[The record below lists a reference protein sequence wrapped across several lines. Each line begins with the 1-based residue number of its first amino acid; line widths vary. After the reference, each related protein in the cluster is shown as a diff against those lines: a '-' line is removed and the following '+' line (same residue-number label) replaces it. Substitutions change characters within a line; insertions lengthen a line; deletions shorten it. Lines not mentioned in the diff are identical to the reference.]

1 MQNSATLDE
10 LDYQLVAAL
19 QVAPRAQWQQIGR
32 ALGIDGS
39 TAARRW
45 TRLQSA
51 GLAWL
56 TCYPISIDG
65 VSPLLAIIEIDCAPG
80 RLHEVSAELA
90 LDVNLVTVELTTG
103 ARDLLITAVFFD
115 HASLARYITFR
126 LGTLDGVVTTRSQVV
141 TTSFTEGSRWR
152 LDRARM
158 AHTSLL
164 ASPRRRA
171 AGYGSIRAEDIP
183 LVTELS
189 RDCRQSVTTLAERT
203 EMSPTTVRRRMA
215 RLEHDNAIAYRC
227 EVARFISGWPLSV
240 TFWAAAPLSHVP
252 EIGNAIAAMRET
264 RMCYSLTGPRNLIFN
279 VWLRTMADMPAFEA
293 RLTDAMPELTIAD
306 RSMALWPLKI
316 GATLLDP
323 GGRYLRHI
331 PIGRWEDSAASS
343 AEAALVDI
351 LRRRSA
357 SVGTAVAP

>member
-10 LDYQLVAAL
+10 LDYQLAAAL

-45 TRLQSA
+45 ARLQSA

-56 TCYPISIDG
+56 TCYPLSIDG
-65 VSPLLAIIEIDCAPG
+65 VAPILAVIEIDCAPG
-80 RLHEVSAELA
+80 QSHEVAAELA

-103 ARDLLITAVFFD
+103 ARDLMVTAAFFD
-115 HASLARYITFR
+115 HASLARYLTFR

-164 ASPRRRA
+164 TPPRRRSP
-171 AGYGSIRAEDIP
+171 GYGSIRAEDIP

-189 RDCRQSVTTLAERT
+189 RDCRRSVTELAERT
-203 EMSPTTVRRRMA
+203 GTSPTTVRRRLA

-227 EVARFISGWPLSV
+227 EVARFASGWPLSV
-240 TFWAAAPLSHVP
+240 TFWAAAPLARVP
-252 EIGNAIAAMRET
+252 EIGAAIAAMRET

-279 VWLRTMADMPAFEA
+279 VWLRTMADMPAFET
-293 RLTDAMPELTIAD
+293 RLTESMPDLTIAD

-323 GGRYLRHI
+323 HGRHLRHI

-343 AEAALVDI
+343 AEDALVDI
-351 LRRRSA
+351 LRGRSA
-357 SVGTAVAP
+357 STGTAVAQ

>member
-10 LDYQLVAAL
+10 LDYELVAAL

-45 TRLQSA
+45 ARLHSE

-56 TCYPISIDG
+56 TCYPLSIDG
-65 VSPLLAIIEIDCAPG
+65 VSPILAVIEIDCAPG
-80 RLHEVSAELA
+80 RLHEVAAELA

-103 ARDLLITAVFFD
+103 ARDLMITAAFFD
-115 HASLARYITFR
+115 HASLARYVTFR
-126 LGTLDGVVTTRSQVV
+126 LGALAGVVTTRSQVV

-152 LDRARM
+152 LDRTRM
-158 AHTSLL
+158 AHTALS
-164 ASPRRRA
+164 AQTQRRTP
-171 AGYGSIRAEDIP
+171 GYGSIHAADIP

-203 EMSPTTVRRRMA
+203 GMSPTTVRRRLA
-215 RLEHDNAIAYRC
+215 RLDHDNAIAYRC
-227 EVARFISGWPLSV
+227 EVARFASGWPLSV
-240 TFWAAAPLSHVP
+240 TFWAATPLARAA
-252 EIGNAIAAMRET
+252 EIGHAIAAMRET
-264 RMCYSLTGPRNLIFN
+264 RMCYSMTGPRNLIFN

-293 RLTDAMPELTIAD
+293 RLTEAMPDLAIAD

-323 GGRYLRHI
+323 HGRYLRHI
-331 PIGRWEDSAASS
+331 PIGRWADRTASGAED
-343 AEAALVDI
+343 ALVDA
-351 LRRRSA
+351 LRTRA
-357 SVGTAVAP
+357 TAADSPTDR